1 MPVTDMDRL
10 VIEVRELLVTTK
22 NKDQI
27 VRVLENRGMDSVEA
41 RELVQGVYK
50 QNLWENR
57 KMSLLAAI
65 GSGAIFVGLLIVWFA
80 TDRLFYVW
88 LPLSGIA
95 MLWGIVKCSTASGYS
110 IEESDD

>member
-1 MPVTDMDRL
+1 MPITEMDRL
-10 VIEVRELLVTTK
+10 VMEVRELLVTTQ
-22 NKDQI
+22 NKDQVI
-27 VRVLENRGMDSVEA
+27 RLLENRGLDETEA
-41 RELVQGVYK
+41 RDIVLGIYK

-57 KMSLLAAI
+57 KTSLFAAI
-65 GSGAIFVGLLIVWFA
+65 GSGAIFIGLLIVWFA

-95 MLWGIVKCSTASGYS
+95 MLWGIVKSCTASGYS